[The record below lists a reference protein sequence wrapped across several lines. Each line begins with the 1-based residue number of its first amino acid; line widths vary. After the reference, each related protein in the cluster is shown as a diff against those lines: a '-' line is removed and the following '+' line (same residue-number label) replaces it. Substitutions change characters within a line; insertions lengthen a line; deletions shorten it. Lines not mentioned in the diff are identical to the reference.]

1 MTIQIKSH
9 GGNVLFEHDCRS
21 VKSCLEAAINEDAN
35 LESADLRGVDLESAD
50 LRGAN
55 LRLSNLRLA
64 NLRGAN
70 LQRANLRLANL
81 RLANLESADLR
92 GIDLWGAKGI
102 LIAGPCDLW
111 LMYAVRHNDEPR
123 FFAGCR
129 GPFTETEARAWWH
142 GKRRDRTPKHDAA
155 MIAGVEALLMLA
167 KAHNWPIAV
176 KEDSV

>member
-1 MTIQIKSH
+1 
-9 GGNVLFEHDCRS
+9 VLFEHDCKS
-21 VKSCLEAAINEDAN
+21 VKSCLEAAIDE
-35 LESADLRGVDLESAD
+35 GAD

-55 LRLSNLRLA
+55 LR
-64 NLRGAN
+64 G
-70 LQRANLRLANL
+70 
-81 RLANLESADLR
+81 ADLR
-92 GIDLWGAKGI
+92 GAELIGVKLVAADLENANLIGAKLEGANLERANLEGANLWGAKGI
-102 LIAGPCDLW
+102 LIAGPCDHW

-142 GKRRDRTPKHDAA
+142 GKRQDHTPKHDAA

-167 KAHNWPIAV
+167 KAHDWPVAV